1 LQKLGL
7 LVEGICMAHIYD
19 YAIIGS
25 GISGLSIAAALS
37 CDTKNIALI
46 EAADVPCGANKRV
59 QFPTG
64 LNNNGLRFVP
74 DSVLAEK
81 ALGFLESLIHKPI
94 IAGISD
100 EAPITY
106 ESSGFKTFLG
116 FGDNPPAFYEE
127 LAYFTSTK
135 RIDLAIEP
143 FQWSQLLFECF
154 KGDFLPRSYVT
165 KFHQEGER
173 VTHVTINGSK
183 TLHAHNFIFAGAV
196 KDLALLLPED
206 SISIRARTKLSKNT
220 YWTALCLDICH
231 NKKVTDISAVHVL
244 NGTTQDEIGP
254 CVGRFMPGQEVDGST
269 LQTSQWLTFIEHE
282 VTEDSE
288 VVGLA
293 LKKIKRQ
300 IKRAHPEALE
310 NIKLERIFVAPFIAG
325 NGDLKLTANQTIPGL
340 ENLWIASS
348 AIHEQRNLIGALL
361 QAQLIV
367 TALGFNISTDRT
379 EDCQIGEDLLEASP

>member
-1 LQKLGL
+1 
-7 LVEGICMAHIYD
+7 MAHIYD

-25 GISGLSIAAALS
+25 GLTGLSIAAALS
-37 CDTKNIALI
+37 RDTKNIALI
-46 EAADVPCGANKRV
+46 EAADVPFGANKRV

-64 LNNNGLRFVP
+64 TINNGLRFFP
-74 DSVLAEK
+74 DSVLSEK
-81 ALGFLESLIHKPI
+81 ALRFIENLVQKPI

-106 ESSGFKTFLG
+106 ESGGFKTFLG

-127 LAYFTSTK
+127 LAYFTSSK
-135 RIDLAIEP
+135 RIDLALEP
-143 FQWSQLLFECF
+143 YEWTQALFEKF
-154 KGDFLPRSYVT
+154 RGDFLPRSYVT

-173 VTHVTINGSK
+173 ITHITINGSK
-183 TLHAHNFIFAGAV
+183 TLQAHNFIFTGAV
-196 KDLALLLPED
+196 KDLGLLLPED

-231 NKKVTDISAVHVL
+231 NKKVTDATAVHVL

-254 CVGRFMPGQEVDGST
+254 CVGRFMPAAETEGQI
-269 LQTSQWLTFIEHE
+269 LQASQWMTFIEQE

-300 IKRAHPEALE
+300 IKRAYPDALD
-310 NIKLERIFVAPFIAG
+310 NIKLERIFVAPIIAG
-325 NGDLKLTANQTIPGL
+325 NGDLKLSANQTIPGL

-348 AIHEQRNLIGALL
+348 TVHEQRNLIGSLL
-361 QAQLIV
+361 QAQMIV
-367 TALGFNISTDRT
+367 TALGFSVDT
-379 EDCQIGEDLLEASP
+379 EKTENHQPAEAFSEAPL